1 MKELLLKNAAD
12 KLRREMSSKD
22 ANKPATMIQEKVAEA
37 LDEFCRQETKLAEAI
52 INSTKTFAQCCEE
65 ILKDTKTERY
75 ISDLKAYSRAVEFYL
90 DGAQVSYTM
99 SIKLNGGNDISN
111 ISFEDLLGV

>member
-1 MKELLLKNAAD
+1 MRELLLKNAAD
-12 KLRREMSSKD
+12 KLRREMKSKD
-22 ANKPATMIQEKVAEA
+22 ASKPATLIQENVAAA
-37 LDEFCRQETKLAEAI
+37 LDEFCKQESKLAEAI
-52 INSTKTFAQCCEE
+52 VNSTKTFAECCES
-65 ILKDTKTERY
+65 ILKDTKTEQY

-99 SIKLNGGNDISN
+99 SIKLNGGKDISN

>member
-37 LDEFCRQETKLAEAI
+37 LDEFCRQESKLADAI
-52 INSTKTFAQCCEE
+52 IKSTKTFAQCCEE

-90 DGAQVSYTM
+90 EGAQVNFSM
-99 SIKLNGGNDISN
+99 QIKLNGGKDISN